1 MQNGLEVAMQK
12 GIDVGESFSWVKST
26 SQLKPGISED
36 ARSEDSR
43 VHGSLV
49 LNGSDGISEDAQ
61 MNGVPVFSGFTKKK
75 GSKSV
80 SGVEKAEGSLVESE
94 FQKLLSGLL
103 AQHVQEVSALE
114 AEVVRL
120 KDIIADLQS
129 VELVRN
135 DSGYSVNLPSSEDT
149 TGEEM
154 TESRSLRQHVTDF
167 LENLNKSDPQD
178 LPVLGRRPSQTGPVV
193 AEGYSGSLRHK
204 LEYFLQSGR
213 FEFLISLL
221 LCANV
226 LFLASELQYHGS
238 ISGYNLSLA
247 SYSTPIAKQ
256 EDWPTIDAFFVD
268 GDFVFTALFCI
279 DVAVR
284 IAVLR
289 SRFWAAP
296 INWLDFVVVATS
308 FVAMVQ
314 SLPISPM
321 FLRLLRV
328 GKLARAL
335 RLVTTSNALQS
346 LQLLLKCLESSIDML
361 CWSFILLVFIQSIAG
376 MIIANL
382 ARDYIEDESNDLL
395 RRKEVF
401 MFYGTFTR
409 TFLTMFE
416 ILFANWAPACRVLVE
431 NVSEWFSLFFLVYR
445 CFIGFAVINVLSA
458 VFVQQTLKTATSDE
472 ELSFKQK
479 QKDQTKY
486 AAKVKQL
493 FKSVDVSS
501 DGQITFDEFSALVE
515 NPKLKFWMGQLE
527 LEYHDLL
534 GLFEML
540 DDGDGEIS
548 LEEFVEGAGRLKG
561 AAKTIDIWRLETKLE
576 IMLTRLLALSTTSAA
591 NANGP
596 LLESERPDLDQLFK
610 AHGFEHLPVMD
621 NPTRRASRESTVSNP
636 GLDDSL
642 EQPRTSRAQS
652 RSSLDG
658 SFDQPRVPSRQMTPN
673 TLPRQLSPNTP
684 RGNTPRGTLFP
695 PVLG

>member
-1 MQNGLEVAMQK
+1 MQHGLDVAMQK

-26 SQLKPGISED
+26 SQQKPGISED
-36 ARSEDSR
+36 
-43 VHGSLV
+43 
-49 LNGSDGISEDAQ
+49 GISEDARLNGTPVSEDDRL
-61 MNGVPVFSGFTKKK
+61 NGVPVFSGFTKKK
-75 GSKSV
+75 H
-80 SGVEKAEGSLVESE
+80 SGVEKAEGSPVESE

-114 AEVVRL
+114 AEVLRL
-120 KDIIADLQS
+120 KDINADLQS
-129 VELVRN
+129 LGLVRN
-135 DSGYSVNLPSSEDT
+135 DSEYSINLPSSEDT

-154 TESRSLRQHVTDF
+154 TESRSLRRHVTDF
-167 LENLNKSDPQD
+167 LDNLNKSDPQD

-193 AEGYSGSLRHK
+193 AEGYTGSFWHK

-226 LFLASELQYHGS
+226 LFLASELQYRGD

-268 GDFVFTALFCI
+268 GDYVFTALFCI

-284 IAVLR
+284 IVVLR
-289 SRFWAAP
+289 SRFWAAAM
-296 INWLDFVVVATS
+296 NWIDFVVVAMSIIT
-308 FVAMVQ
+308 MVQ

-335 RLVTTSNALQS
+335 RLATTSNALQS
-346 LQLLLKCLESSIDML
+346 LQLLIKCLESSIDML

-376 MIIANL
+376 MIIGSL
-382 ARDYIEDESNDLL
+382 ARDYIEDESNNLL

-431 NVSEWFSLFFLVYR
+431 NVSEWFSIFFLVYR

-515 NPKLKFWMGQLE
+515 NPKLKFWMGQLD

-548 LEEFVEGAGRLKG
+548 LGEFVEGAGRLKG

-610 AHGFEHLPVMD
+610 SHGFEHLPVMD
-621 NPTRRASRESTVSNP
+621 NPSRRASKKTTLSNP

-642 EQPRTSRAQS
+642 EEPGTSRAES

-684 RGNTPRGTLFP
+684 SGTLFP